1 MSGRVVGVVRTYGP
15 REEDDVFEFKAETS
29 DSVTYHHV
37 NRMELLIREW
47 ETLRKEGERQ
57 GGRERGREGGR
68 EGERERERERERE

>member
-29 DSVTYHHV
+29 DSVTYHDV

-47 ETLRKEGERQ
+47 ETLRKEGERD
-57 GGRERGREGGR
+57 GGREGGR
-68 EGERERERERERE
+68 ERERE